1 MIQRDS
7 HGVSGPL
14 MLSQGTHMY
23 NVQCTCTCTCS
34 VLVEVAKYLVTF
46 FRAGQ
51 WLYDSPLDYLQLWLN
66 VSV

>member
-1 MIQRDS
+1 MGLRQSWCLWPSDVVTRYP
-7 HGVSGPL
+7 H
-14 MLSQGTHMY
+14 
-23 NVQCTCTCTCS
+23 VQCTCTCTCS

-46 FRAGQ
+46 FCAGQ